1 MKKERMKRICNYF
14 MKGLLLGAL
23 MFGFWFMADAGVNA
37 SENNIK
43 IDRTG
48 NVEIVPLTR
57 KDDDETNYLNV
68 TNSTGKAIKVTF
80 EDTTPSTAYKKGEI
94 WVGNHRY
101 QWGNS
106 VRNFIYMYPGQS
118 IERVCKVIF
127 GAFDFKAE
135 TSITVKAEV
144 LPKAQYIKTKE
155 QSFAPAKSKALEIP
169 LSGMQY
175 SLYDGITYGIE
186 SMDKNGISTDVKPGE
201 DERWYKFDVKDRAV
215 INPIFELAEKERC
228 SLFHQSQTFIKI
240 YNSRDELVYKEAATQ
255 YKGEDIWNMGSATLT
270 SGTYY
275 VKIVNNR
282 QAYHPATFMFNLNG
296 HDWIPANGITCSSS
310 EIQLSDIG
318 KKKVIAQTVPA
329 NSDDKIVSVYD
340 HLTGKTWDWYNS
352 NTVDYDGIPSTATA
366 PGRHAWITFKT
377 TNGKTFTTY
386 VISPAEK
393 LSKPRVAT
401 GYNSAKF
408 WVDYPNKLQT
418 SVRIQVLKKGKW
430 TTAKTLGYFSCG
442 NSNPVT
448 IKGLKPLTNYKFRV
462 QAYANGMT
470 GTPSDIV
477 TMKTGSKKKPA
488 IKSIKIVQRK
498 KVTVKGWW
506 RKHWIGGRISRY
518 EWVPPYTY
526 TKYKVKVTL
535 KKKVPK
541 IGGMWVATN
550 WVKGSKKSYTVWVPN
565 GAQKGKKLTIRISTA
580 LGKGYGNGPEVKKVI
595 RAK

>member
-1 MKKERMKRICNYF
+1 MKKEKMKQICNYF
-14 MKGLLLGAL
+14 MKGLLLCAL
-23 MFGFWFMADAGVNA
+23 VFGFWFMADAGVNA
-37 SENNIK
+37 DEVGIPKDFTPGTIEMVPFTKRENSNPYINI
-43 IDRTG
+43 
-48 NVEIVPLTR
+48 
-57 KDDDETNYLNV
+57 TN
-68 TNSTGKAIKVTF
+68 NSDKPIKVTF
-80 EDTTPSTAYKKGEI
+80 EHDIIKTDHNYQLRI
-94 WVGNHRY
+94 YVGNHECVSRENPVAKDANVLY
-101 QWGNS
+101 LYPHQRIEKACEVVFSSSAPSSAS
-106 VRNFIYMYPGQS
+106 VTFNI
-118 IERVCKVIF
+118 
-127 GAFDFKAE
+127 KAAYLSKE
-135 TSITVKAEV
+135 VK
-144 LPKAQYIKTKE
+144 KKE
-155 QSFAPAKSKALEIP
+155 QAIGLNKNTAVEIP
-169 LSGMQY
+169 LSGMQN
-175 SLYDGITYGIE
+175 SLYEGVTFSG
-186 SMDKNGISTDVKPGE
+186 GE
-201 DERWYKFDVKDRAV
+201 ERWYKFNVSERAV
-215 INPIFELAEKERC
+215 INPTFELAEKERNGHFK
-228 SLFHQSQTFIKI
+228 STTTIRI
-240 YNSRDELVYKEAATQ
+240 YNPRDELVYTEAHTK
-255 YKGEDIWNMGSATLT
+255 YTGENIWNLGSKTLT

-275 VKIVNNR
+275 VQIANR
-282 QAYHPATFMFNLNG
+282 GAYYPATFMFNLNG
-296 HDWIPANGITCSSS
+296 HNWISANKVTCSQSA
-310 EIQLSDIG
+310 IQLSDIG

-352 NTVDYDGIPSTATA
+352 NKVDYDGIPSSATA
-366 PGRHAWITFKT
+366 PGKHKWITFKT

-393 LSKPRVAT
+393 LKKPRVAT

-430 TTAKTLGYFSCG
+430 TTAKTIGYFSCG

-448 IKGLKPLTNYKFRV
+448 IKGLKPLTTYKFRV
-462 QAYANGMT
+462 QAYANKMAGP
-470 GTPSDIV
+470 PSAV
-477 TMKTGSKKKPA
+477 VKMKTGSKVKPA
-488 IKSIKIVQRK
+488 VKSIKIVQRK

-506 RKHWIGGRISRY
+506 RRHWVGGHLSRY

>member
-1 MKKERMKRICNYF
+1 MKKERTKRICNYF
-14 MKGLLLGAL
+14 MKGLLLCAL
-23 MFGFWFMADAGVNA
+23 VFGFWFMADAGVNA
-37 SENNIK
+37 ETVKNVTISKEGK
-43 IDRTG
+43 VGEYTVTKG
-48 NVEIVPLTR
+48 NPT
-57 KDDDETNYLNV
+57 YFNV
-68 TNSTGKAIKVTF
+68 TNKCETPMKVTF
-80 EDTTPSTAYKKGEI
+80 SYPSGLGETAATIE
-94 WVGNHRY
+94 VGKHTCVGYSPVTGNGVNTLYFHPY
-101 QWGNS
+101 QN
-106 VRNFIYMYPGQS
+106 IK
-118 IERVCKVIF
+118 EAC
-127 GAFDFKAE
+127 
-135 TSITVKAEV
+135 
-144 LPKAQYIKTKE
+144 YI
-155 QSFAPAKSKALEIP
+155 SPRGAKSVKLIIFAEQININEIKNKRKEEIVGITKNVAVEIIS

-175 SLYDGITYGIE
+175 SLYEGVTY
-186 SMDKNGISTDVKPGE
+186 PGG
-201 DERWYKFDVKDRAV
+201 DERWYKFNVKDRAV
-215 INPIFELAEKERC
+215 INPTFELAEKERNGH
-228 SLFHQSQTFIKI
+228 FNYNTTTIRI
-240 YNSRDELVYKEAATQ
+240 YNSRDEQVYTEAHTK
-255 YKGEDIWNMGSATLT
+255 YTGENIWNLGSKTLT

-275 VKIVNNR
+275 VKIANKG
-282 QAYHPATFMFNLNG
+282 AYYPATFMFNLNG

-366 PGRHAWITFKT
+366 PGKHKWITFKT

-393 LSKPRVAT
+393 LKKPRGAT

-470 GTPSDIV
+470 GTPSDVV

-506 RKHWIGGRISRY
+506 RRNWNGRYYVGST
-518 EWVPPYTY
+518 WVPGYTY

-541 IGGMWVATN
+541 IGGMWVAGN
-550 WVKGSKKSYTVWVPN
+550 WVKGSKKSYTVWVPKE
-565 GAQKGKKLTIRISTA
+565 AQKGKKLTIRISTA

>member
-1 MKKERMKRICNYF
+1 MKKERTKRICNYF
-14 MKGLLLGAL
+14 MKGLLLCAL
-23 MFGFWFMADAGVNA
+23 VFGFWFMADAGVNA
-37 SENNIK
+37 ETVKNVTISKEGTIGSYPVTK
-43 IDRTG
+43 G
-48 NVEIVPLTR
+48 NPT
-57 KDDDETNYLNV
+57 YFNV
-68 TNSTGKAIKVTF
+68 TNKCETPMKVTF
-80 EDTTPSTAYKKGEI
+80 SYPSGLDEYAATI
-94 WVGNHRY
+94 QVGNHTCVRY
-101 QWGNS
+101 NPVTGNGVNTLYFHPYQNIKEACYISPRRASS
-106 VRNFIYMYPGQS
+106 VNLTIS
-118 IERVCKVIF
+118 
-127 GAFDFKAE
+127 AE
-135 TSITVKAEV
+135 QININEIKNKRKEEIVGITKNAAV
-144 LPKAQYIKTKE
+144 
-155 QSFAPAKSKALEIP
+155 EIP
-169 LSGMQY
+169 LSGMQN
-175 SLYDGITYGIE
+175 SLYEGVTVSG
-186 SMDKNGISTDVKPGE
+186 G
-201 DERWYKFDVKDRAV
+201 DERWYKFNVKERAV
-215 INPIFELAEKERC
+215 INPTFELAEKERNGHFNYYTTEIR
-228 SLFHQSQTFIKI
+228 L
-240 YNSRDELVYKEAATQ
+240 YNSRNEQVYTEAHTK
-255 YKGEDIWNMGSATLT
+255 YTGENIWKLGSKTLT

-275 VKIVNNR
+275 VKIVNKG
-282 QAYHPATFMFNLNG
+282 AFYPATFMFNLNG

-340 HLTGKTWDWYNS
+340 HLTGKTWNWYNS

-393 LSKPRVAT
+393 LKKPRVAT

-541 IGGMWVATN
+541 IGGMWVAGN

>member
-14 MKGLLLGAL
+14 MKGLLLCAL
-23 MFGFWFMADAGVNA
+23 VFGFWFMVDAGVNA
-37 SENNIK
+37 ETVKNVTISKEGTIGSYPVTK
-43 IDRTG
+43 G
-48 NVEIVPLTR
+48 NPT
-57 KDDDETNYLNV
+57 YFNV
-68 TNSTGKAIKVTF
+68 TNKCETPMKVTF
-80 EDTTPSTAYKKGEI
+80 SYPSGLDEYAATI
-94 WVGNHRY
+94 QVGNHTCVGYNPVTGNGVNTLYFHPY
-101 QWGNS
+101 QNIKEACYISPRRASS
-106 VRNFIYMYPGQS
+106 VNLTIS
-118 IERVCKVIF
+118 
-127 GAFDFKAE
+127 AE
-135 TSITVKAEV
+135 QININEIKNKRKEEIVGITKNAAV
-144 LPKAQYIKTKE
+144 
-155 QSFAPAKSKALEIP
+155 EIP
-169 LSGMQY
+169 LSGMQN
-175 SLYDGITYGIE
+175 SLYEGVTVSG
-186 SMDKNGISTDVKPGE
+186 G
-201 DERWYKFDVKDRAV
+201 DERWYKFNVKERAV
-215 INPIFELAEKERC
+215 INPTFELAEKERNGHFNYYTTEIR
-228 SLFHQSQTFIKI
+228 L
-240 YNSRDELVYKEAATQ
+240 YNSRNEQVYTEAHTK
-255 YKGEDIWNMGSATLT
+255 YTGENIWKLGSKTLT

-275 VKIVNNR
+275 VKIVNKG
-282 QAYHPATFMFNLNG
+282 AFYPATFMFNLNG

-310 EIQLSDIG
+310 AIQLSDIG

-393 LSKPRVAT
+393 LKKPRVAT

-470 GTPSDIV
+470 GTPSDVV

-498 KVTVKGWW
+498 KVKVKGWW

-518 EWVPPYTY
+518 EWVRPYTY

-541 IGGMWVATN
+541 IGGMWVAGN

>member
-1 MKKERMKRICNYF
+1 MKKERTRRICNYF
-14 MKGLLLGAL
+14 MKGLLLCAL
-23 MFGFWFMADAGVNA
+23 VFGFWFMADAGVNA

-43 IDRTG
+43 IDGTG
-48 NVEIVPLTR
+48 NVEIVSLSR
-57 KDDDETNYLNV
+57 KDDDEINYLNV

-80 EDTTPSTAYKKGEI
+80 EHD
-94 WVGNHRY
+94 
-101 QWGNS
+101 
-106 VRNFIYMYPGQS
+106 
-118 IERVCKVIF
+118 IERTDHNYQLRIYVGKHECVSRENPVAKDANVLYLYPYQRIERACKVVFSSSAASVTFNI
-127 GAFDFKAE
+127 KAAYLSKE
-135 TSITVKAEV
+135 VK
-144 LPKAQYIKTKE
+144 KKE
-155 QSFAPAKSKALEIP
+155 QAIGLNKNTAVEIIP
-169 LSGMQY
+169 LSGMQN
-175 SLYDGITYGIE
+175 SLYEGV
-186 SMDKNGISTDVKPGE
+186 TDPGG
-201 DERWYKFDVKDRAV
+201 DERWYKFNVKDRAV
-215 INPIFELAEKERC
+215 INPTFELAEKERNGH
-228 SLFHQSQTFIKI
+228 FNYNTTTIRI
-240 YNSRDELVYKEAATQ
+240 YNSRDEQVYTEAHTK
-255 YKGEDIWNMGSATLT
+255 YTGENIWNLGSKTLA

-275 VKIVNNR
+275 VQIVNKG
-282 QAYHPATFMFNLNG
+282 AFYPATFMFNLNG
-296 HDWIPANGITCSSS
+296 HDWIPANGISCSSS

-352 NTVDYDGIPSTATA
+352 NKVDYDGIPSTATA

-393 LSKPRVAT
+393 LKKPRVAT

-470 GTPSDIV
+470 GTPSDVV

-498 KVTVKGWW
+498 KVKVKGWW

-518 EWVPPYTY
+518 EWVRPYTY

-541 IGGMWVATN
+541 IGGMWVAGN

>member
-14 MKGLLLGAL
+14 MKGLLLCAL
-23 MFGFWFMADAGVNA
+23 VFGFWFMADAGVNA

-255 YKGEDIWNMGSATLT
+255 YKGENIWNMESATLT

-296 HDWIPANGITCSSS
+296 HDWIPANGISCSSS

-393 LSKPRVAT
+393 LKKPRVAT

>member
-1 MKKERMKRICNYF
+1 MVPF
-14 MKGLLLGAL
+14 TKG
-23 MFGFWFMADAGVNA
+23 
-37 SENNIK
+37 ENSNPYINI
-43 IDRTG
+43 
-48 NVEIVPLTR
+48 
-57 KDDDETNYLNV
+57 TN
-68 TNSTGKAIKVTF
+68 NSDKPIKVTF
-80 EDTTPSTAYKKGEI
+80 EHNIAQTDHNYKLSI
-94 WVGNHRY
+94 YVGNHECVSRQNPVAKDANVLYLYPY
-101 QWGNS
+101 QRIEKACEVVFSSSASSSAS
-106 VRNFIYMYPGQS
+106 VTFN
-118 IERVCKVIF
+118 
-127 GAFDFKAE
+127 
-135 TSITVKAEV
+135 VKAAYLSKEV
-144 LPKAQYIKTKE
+144 KKKDQAIGLNKNTAV
-155 QSFAPAKSKALEIP
+155 EIP
-169 LSGMQY
+169 LSGMQN
-175 SLYDGITYGIE
+175 SLYEGVTVSG
-186 SMDKNGISTDVKPGE
+186 G

-215 INPIFELAEKERC
+215 INPTFELAEKERNGH
-228 SLFHQSQTFIKI
+228 FNYNTTTIRI
-240 YNSRDELVYKEAATQ
+240 YNSRDEQVYTEAHTK
-255 YKGEDIWNMGSATLT
+255 YTGENIWNLGSKTLT

-275 VKIVNNR
+275 VQIVNKG
-282 QAYHPATFMFNLNG
+282 AYYPATFMFNLNG
-296 HDWIPANGITCSSS
+296 HDWIPANGISCSSS

-352 NTVDYDGIPSTATA
+352 NTVDYDGIPSTTTA

-470 GTPSDIV
+470 GTPSDVV

-498 KVTVKGWW
+498 KVKVKGWW
-506 RKHWIGGRISRY
+506 RRHWIGGHISRY
-518 EWVPPYTY
+518 EWIPPYTY

-595 RAK
+595 RVK

>member
-14 MKGLLLGAL
+14 MKGLLLCAL
-23 MFGFWFMADAGVNA
+23 VFGFWFMADAGVNA
-37 SENNIK
+37 DEVGIPKDFTPGTIEMVPFKKGENSNPYINI
-43 IDRTG
+43 
-48 NVEIVPLTR
+48 
-57 KDDDETNYLNV
+57 TN
-68 TNSTGKAIKVTF
+68 NSDKPIKVTF
-80 EDTTPSTAYKKGEI
+80 EHNITQTNKNYQLRI
-94 WVGNHRY
+94 YVGNHECVSRENPVAKDANVLYLYPY
-101 QWGNS
+101 QRIEKACEVVFSSSASSSAS
-106 VRNFIYMYPGQS
+106 VTFNI
-118 IERVCKVIF
+118 
-127 GAFDFKAE
+127 KAAYLSKE
-135 TSITVKAEV
+135 VKKKDQAIGLNKNTAV
-144 LPKAQYIKTKE
+144 
-155 QSFAPAKSKALEIP
+155 EIP
-169 LSGMQY
+169 LSGMQN
-175 SLYDGITYGIE
+175 SLYEGVTVSG
-186 SMDKNGISTDVKPGE
+186 G
-201 DERWYKFDVKDRAV
+201 DERWYTFNVKDRAV
-215 INPIFELAEKERC
+215 INPTFELAEKERNGH
-228 SLFHQSQTFIKI
+228 FNYYNTTIRI
-240 YNSRDELVYKEAATQ
+240 YNSRDELVYTEAHTK
-255 YKGEDIWNMGSATLT
+255 YTGENIWNIGSATLT

-275 VKIVNNR
+275 VQIVNKG
-282 QAYHPATFMFNLNG
+282 AFYPATFMFNLNG
-296 HDWIPANGITCSSS
+296 HDWIPANGISCSSS
-310 EIQLSDIG
+310 EIQISDIG

-352 NTVDYDGIPSTATA
+352 NTVDYDGIPSTTTA

-418 SVRIQVLKKGKW
+418 SVRIQVLKNGKW

-477 TMKTGSKKKPA
+477 MMKTGSKKKPA

-506 RKHWIGGRISRY
+506 RRNWNGRYYVGSTWI
-518 EWVPPYTY
+518 PPYTY

>member
-1 MKKERMKRICNYF
+1 MKKERTKRICNYF
-14 MKGLLLGAL
+14 MKGLLLCAL
-23 MFGFWFMADAGVNA
+23 VFGFWFMADAGVNA
-37 SENNIK
+37 DEVGIPKNFTPGTIEMVPFTKGENSNPYINI
-43 IDRTG
+43 
-48 NVEIVPLTR
+48 
-57 KDDDETNYLNV
+57 TN
-68 TNSTGKAIKVTF
+68 NSDKPVKVTF
-80 EDTTPSTAYKKGEI
+80 EHNIAQTDHNYKLRI
-94 WVGNHRY
+94 YVGNHECVSKENPVAKDANVLYLYPY
-101 QWGNS
+101 QRIEKACEVVFSSSASSSAS
-106 VRNFIYMYPGQS
+106 VTFN
-118 IERVCKVIF
+118 
-127 GAFDFKAE
+127 
-135 TSITVKAEV
+135 VKAAYLSKEV
-144 LPKAQYIKTKE
+144 KKKDQAIGLNKNTAV
-155 QSFAPAKSKALEIP
+155 EIP
-169 LSGMQY
+169 LSGMQN
-175 SLYDGITYGIE
+175 SLYEGVTG
-186 SMDKNGISTDVKPGE
+186 SGE
-201 DERWYKFDVKDRAV
+201 DERWCKFDVKDRAV

-255 YKGEDIWNMGSATLT
+255 YKGENIWNIGSKTLT

-275 VKIVNNR
+275 VKIINNR
-282 QAYHPATFMFNLNG
+282 QAYYPATFMFNLNG

-393 LSKPRVAT
+393 LKKPRVAT

-430 TTAKTLGYFSCG
+430 MTAKTLGYFSCG

-526 TKYKVKVTL
+526 TKYKVRVTL

-541 IGGMWVATN
+541 IGGMWVAGN

>member
-14 MKGLLLGAL
+14 MKGLLLCAL
-23 MFGFWFMADAGVNA
+23 VFGFWFMADAGVNA

-296 HDWIPANGITCSSS
+296 HDWIPANGITCSPS
-310 EIQLSDIG
+310 EIQISDIG

>member
-1 MKKERMKRICNYF
+1 MKKERIKRICNYF
-14 MKGLLLGAL
+14 MKGLLLCAL
-23 MFGFWFMADAGVNA
+23 VFGFWFMADAGVNA
-37 SENNIK
+37 NEVGIPKDFTPGTIEPVLFTKGENSNPYINI
-43 IDRTG
+43 
-48 NVEIVPLTR
+48 
-57 KDDDETNYLNV
+57 TN
-68 TNSTGKAIKVTF
+68 NSDKPIKVTF
-80 EDTTPSTAYKKGEI
+80 EHNITQTNKNYQLRI
-94 WVGNHRY
+94 YVGSHECVSRENPVAKDANVLYLYPY
-101 QWGNS
+101 QRIEKACEVVFSSSASSSAS
-106 VRNFIYMYPGQS
+106 VRF
-118 IERVCKVIF
+118 
-127 GAFDFKAE
+127 
-135 TSITVKAEV
+135 
-144 LPKAQYIKTKE
+144 YIKAAYLSKE
-155 QSFAPAKSKALEIP
+155 VKKKDQAIGLNKDSAVEIP
-169 LSGMQY
+169 LSGMQN
-175 SLYDGITYGIE
+175 SLYEGV
-186 SMDKNGISTDVKPGE
+186 TDPGG

-215 INPIFELAEKERC
+215 INPTFELAEKERNGH
-228 SLFHQSQTFIKI
+228 FNYYNTYIRI
-240 YNSRDELVYKEAATQ
+240 YNSRDELVYTEAHTK
-255 YKGEDIWNMGSATLT
+255 YTGENIWNLGSKTLT

-275 VKIVNNR
+275 VQIVNKG
-282 QAYHPATFMFNLNG
+282 AFYPATFMFNLNG
-296 HDWIPANGITCSSS
+296 HDWIPANGISCSSS
-310 EIQLSDIG
+310 EIQISDIG

-329 NSDDKIVSVYD
+329 NSDDKIISVYD

-352 NTVDYDGIPSTATA
+352 NTVDYDGIPSTTTA

-506 RKHWIGGRISRY
+506 RRNWNGRYYVGSTWI
-518 EWVPPYTY
+518 PPYTY

>member
-1 MKKERMKRICNYF
+1 MKKERTKRICNYF
-14 MKGLLLGAL
+14 MKGLLLCAL
-23 MFGFWFMADAGVNA
+23 VFGFWFMADAGVNA
-37 SENNIK
+37 DENVTISK
-43 IDRTG
+43 AGTVGKYRVTRG
-48 NVEIVPLTR
+48 NST
-57 KDDDETNYLNV
+57 YFNV
-68 TNSTGKAIKVTF
+68 TNNSEVPMKVTF
-80 EDTTPSTAYKKGEI
+80 SYDSGLSEYTATI
-94 WVGNHRY
+94 LVGNHTCVGY
-101 QWGNS
+101 NPVTGNGA
-106 VRNFIYMYPGQS
+106 NTLYLYPHQN
-118 IERVCKVIF
+118 IN
-127 GAFDFKAE
+127 KACYVSPRK
-135 TSITVKAEV
+135 TIPVDLTISAEQINIDEMKNKNKEEIV
-144 LPKAQYIKTKE
+144 GRTKN
-155 QSFAPAKSKALEIP
+155 AAVEIL

-175 SLYDGITYGIE
+175 SLYEGVTG
-186 SMDKNGISTDVKPGE
+186 SGE

-255 YKGEDIWNMGSATLT
+255 YKGENIWNIGSKTLT

-282 QAYHPATFMFNLNG
+282 QAYYPATFMFNLNG
-296 HDWIPANGITCSSS
+296 HNWIPANRINCSQSA
-310 EIQLSDIG
+310 IQLSDIG

-329 NSDDKIVSVYD
+329 NADDKIVSVYD
-340 HLTGKTWDWYNS
+340 HLTGKTWNWYNS
-352 NTVDYDGIPSTATA
+352 NKVDYDGIPSTATA
-366 PGRHAWITFKT
+366 PGKHKWITFKT

-393 LSKPRVAT
+393 LKKPRVAT

-408 WVDYPNKLQT
+408 WVDYPHKLQT

-541 IGGMWVATN
+541 IGGMWVAGN

>member
-1 MKKERMKRICNYF
+1 MKKERTKRICNYF
-14 MKGLLLGAL
+14 MKGLLLCAL
-23 MFGFWFMADAGVNA
+23 VFGFWFMADAGVNA
-37 SENNIK
+37 DEVGIPKNFTPGTIEMVPFTKGENSNPYINI
-43 IDRTG
+43 
-48 NVEIVPLTR
+48 
-57 KDDDETNYLNV
+57 TN
-68 TNSTGKAIKVTF
+68 NSDKPVKVTF
-80 EDTTPSTAYKKGEI
+80 EHNIEQTDHNYKLSI
-94 WVGNHRY
+94 YVGNHECVSRQNPVAKDANVLHLYPY
-101 QWGNS
+101 Q
-106 VRNFIYMYPGQS
+106 R
-118 IERVCKVIF
+118 IEKACEVIF
-127 GAFDFKAE
+127 SSSASSSTSVTFNIKAAYLSKE
-135 TSITVKAEV
+135 VK
-144 LPKAQYIKTKE
+144 KKE
-155 QSFAPAKSKALEIP
+155 QAIGLNKNTAVEIP
-169 LSGMQY
+169 LSGMQN
-175 SLYDGITYGIE
+175 SLYEGV
-186 SMDKNGISTDVKPGE
+186 TDPGG
-201 DERWYKFDVKDRAV
+201 DERWYTFNVKDRAV
-215 INPIFELAEKERC
+215 INPTFELAEKERNGH
-228 SLFHQSQTFIKI
+228 FNYNTTTIRI
-240 YNSRDELVYKEAATQ
+240 YNSRDEQVYTEAHTK
-255 YKGEDIWNMGSATLT
+255 YTGENIWNLGSKTLT

-275 VKIVNNR
+275 VKIANKG
-282 QAYHPATFMFNLNG
+282 AYYPATFMFNLNG

-377 TNGKTFTTY
+377 TNRKTFTTY

-393 LSKPRVAT
+393 LKKPRVAT

-541 IGGMWVATN
+541 IGGMWVAGN

>member
-1 MKKERMKRICNYF
+1 M
-14 MKGLLLGAL
+14 
-23 MFGFWFMADAGVNA
+23 
-37 SENNIK
+37 
-43 IDRTG
+43 
-48 NVEIVPLTR
+48 
-57 KDDDETNYLNV
+57 
-68 TNSTGKAIKVTF
+68 
-80 EDTTPSTAYKKGEI
+80 
-94 WVGNHRY
+94 
-101 QWGNS
+101 
-106 VRNFIYMYPGQS
+106 
-118 IERVCKVIF
+118 
-127 GAFDFKAE
+127 
-135 TSITVKAEV
+135 
-144 LPKAQYIKTKE
+144 
-155 QSFAPAKSKALEIP
+155 
-169 LSGMQY
+169 
-175 SLYDGITYGIE
+175 
-186 SMDKNGISTDVKPGE
+186 
-201 DERWYKFDVKDRAV
+201 
-215 INPIFELAEKERC
+215 
-228 SLFHQSQTFIKI
+228 
-240 YNSRDELVYKEAATQ
+240 
-255 YKGEDIWNMGSATLT
+255 
-270 SGTYY
+270 
-275 VKIVNNR
+275 KIVNKG
-282 QAYHPATFMFNLNG
+282 AFYPATFMFNLNG

-340 HLTGKTWDWYNS
+340 HLTGKTWNWYNS
-352 NTVDYDGIPSTATA
+352 NKVDYDGIPSTATA
-366 PGRHAWITFKT
+366 PGKHKWITFKT

-393 LSKPRVAT
+393 LKKPRVAT

-470 GTPSDIV
+470 GTPSDVV

>member
-1 MKKERMKRICNYF
+1 MKKERTKRICNYF
-14 MKGLLLGAL
+14 MKGLLLCAL
-23 MFGFWFMADAGVNA
+23 VFGFWFMADAGVNA
-37 SENNIK
+37 SENNIN

-48 NVEIVPLTR
+48 NVEIVSLSR

-80 EDTTPSTAYKKGEI
+80 EDTTPSTAYKKGKI
-94 WVGNHRY
+94 WVGNHQY
-101 QWGNS
+101 QLGNS
-106 VRNFIYMYPGQS
+106 VWNFIYMYPGQS
-118 IERVCKVIF
+118 IKEACRVEF
-127 GAFDFKAE
+127 GAYDFRAE
-135 TSITVKAEV
+135 TCITVKAEV
-144 LPKAQYIKTKE
+144 LPKAQDIKTKE
-155 QSFAPAKSKALEIP
+155 QAIGLKKNTAVKIP
-169 LSGMQY
+169 LSGIQY
-175 SLYDGITYGIE
+175 SLYEGVAG
-186 SMDKNGISTDVKPGE
+186 SGE

-255 YKGEDIWNMGSATLT
+255 YKGENIWNIGSKTLT

-282 QAYHPATFMFNLNG
+282 QAYYPATFMFNLNG

-393 LSKPRVAT
+393 LKKPRVAT

-518 EWVPPYTY
+518 EWVRPYTY

-541 IGGMWVATN
+541 IGGMWVAGN

>member
-1 MKKERMKRICNYF
+1 MKKERTKRICNYF
-14 MKGLLLGAL
+14 MKGLLLCAL
-23 MFGFWFMADAGVNA
+23 VFGFWFMADAGVNA
-37 SENNIK
+37 ETVENVTISKEGK
-43 IDRTG
+43 IGSYPVTKG
-48 NVEIVPLTR
+48 NPT
-57 KDDDETNYLNV
+57 YFNV
-68 TNSTGKAIKVTF
+68 TNKCETPMKVTF
-80 EDTTPSTAYKKGEI
+80 SYPSGLGEYAATI
-94 WVGNHRY
+94 QVGNHTCVGNNPVTGNGVNTLYFHPY
-101 QWGNS
+101 QNIKEACYISPRGASS
-106 VRNFIYMYPGQS
+106 VNLT
-118 IERVCKVIF
+118 IF
-127 GAFDFKAE
+127 AE
-135 TSITVKAEV
+135 QINIDEMKNKNKEEIVGR
-144 LPKAQYIKTKE
+144 TKN
-155 QSFAPAKSKALEIP
+155 AAVEIP
-169 LSGMQY
+169 LSGIQY
-175 SLYDGITYGIE
+175 SLYEGVTG
-186 SMDKNGISTDVKPGE
+186 SGE

-240 YNSRDELVYKEAATQ
+240 YNSRDELVYKEVATQ
-255 YKGEDIWNMGSATLT
+255 YKGENIWNIGSKTLT

-282 QAYHPATFMFNLNG
+282 QAYYPATFMFNLNG

-340 HLTGKTWDWYNS
+340 HLTGKTWNWYNS

-393 LSKPRVAT
+393 LKKPRVAT

-470 GTPSDIV
+470 GTPSDVV

-498 KVTVKGWW
+498 KVTVRGWW
-506 RKHWIGGRISRY
+506 RRNWNGRYYVGST
-518 EWVPPYTY
+518 WVRPYTY

-541 IGGMWVATN
+541 IGGMWVAGN

>member
-1 MKKERMKRICNYF
+1 MKKERTKRICNYF
-14 MKGLLLGAL
+14 MKGLLLCAL
-23 MFGFWFMADAGVNA
+23 VFGFWFMADAGVNA
-37 SENNIK
+37 DENVTISK
-43 IDRTG
+43 AGTVGKYRVTRG
-48 NVEIVPLTR
+48 NST
-57 KDDDETNYLNV
+57 YFNV
-68 TNSTGKAIKVTF
+68 TNNSEVPMKVTF
-80 EDTTPSTAYKKGEI
+80 SYDSGLSEYTATI
-94 WVGNHRY
+94 LVGNHTCVGY
-101 QWGNS
+101 NPVTGNGA
-106 VRNFIYMYPGQS
+106 NTLYLYPHQN
-118 IERVCKVIF
+118 IN
-127 GAFDFKAE
+127 KACYVSPRK
-135 TSITVKAEV
+135 TIPVDLTISAEQINIDEMKNKNKEEIV
-144 LPKAQYIKTKE
+144 GRTKN
-155 QSFAPAKSKALEIP
+155 AAVEIP
-169 LSGMQY
+169 LSGIQY
-175 SLYDGITYGIE
+175 SLYEGVTG
-186 SMDKNGISTDVKPGE
+186 SGE

-255 YKGEDIWNMGSATLT
+255 YKGENIWNIGSKTLT

-282 QAYHPATFMFNLNG
+282 QAYYPATFMFNLNG

-340 HLTGKTWDWYNS
+340 HLTGKTWNWYNS

-393 LSKPRVAT
+393 LKKPRVAT

-541 IGGMWVATN
+541 IGGMWVAGN

>member
-1 MKKERMKRICNYF
+1 MKKERTKRICNYF
-14 MKGLLLGAL
+14 MKGLLLCAL
-23 MFGFWFMADAGVNA
+23 VFGFWFMADAGVNA
-37 SENNIK
+37 ETVKNVTISKEGTIGSYTVTK
-43 IDRTG
+43 G
-48 NVEIVPLTR
+48 NPT
-57 KDDDETNYLNV
+57 YFNV
-68 TNSTGKAIKVTF
+68 TNKCETPMKVTF
-80 EDTTPSTAYKKGEI
+80 SYPSGLGEYAATI
-94 WVGNHRY
+94 QVGNHTCVGYNPVTGNGVNTLYFHPY
-101 QWGNS
+101 QNIKEACYISPRGASS
-106 VRNFIYMYPGQS
+106 VNLTIS
-118 IERVCKVIF
+118 
-127 GAFDFKAE
+127 AE
-135 TSITVKAEV
+135 QININEIKNKRKEEIVGITKNAAV
-144 LPKAQYIKTKE
+144 
-155 QSFAPAKSKALEIP
+155 EIP
-169 LSGMQY
+169 LSGMQN
-175 SLYDGITYGIE
+175 SLYEGVTVSG
-186 SMDKNGISTDVKPGE
+186 G
-201 DERWYKFDVKDRAV
+201 DERWYKFNVKERAV
-215 INPIFELAEKERC
+215 INPTFELAEKERNGHFNYYTTEIR
-228 SLFHQSQTFIKI
+228 L
-240 YNSRDELVYKEAATQ
+240 YNSRNEQVYTEAHTK
-255 YKGEDIWNMGSATLT
+255 YTGENIWKLGSKTLT

-275 VKIVNNR
+275 VKIVNKG
-282 QAYHPATFMFNLNG
+282 AFYPATFMFNLNG

-310 EIQLSDIG
+310 AIQLSDIG

-340 HLTGKTWDWYNS
+340 HLTGKTWNWYNS
-352 NTVDYDGIPSTATA
+352 NKVDYDGIPSTATA
-366 PGRHAWITFKT
+366 PGKHKWITFKT

-393 LSKPRVAT
+393 LKKPRVAT

-408 WVDYPNKLQT
+408 WVDYPHKLQT

-470 GTPSDIV
+470 GTPSDVV

-498 KVTVKGWW
+498 KVTVRGWW
-506 RKHWIGGRISRY
+506 RRNWNGRYYVGST
-518 EWVPPYTY
+518 WVPGYTY

-541 IGGMWVATN
+541 IGGMWVAGN
-550 WVKGSKKSYTVWVPN
+550 WVKGSKKSYTVWVPK

>member
-1 MKKERMKRICNYF
+1 MKKERTKRICNYF
-14 MKGLLLGAL
+14 MKGLLLCAL
-23 MFGFWFMADAGVNA
+23 VFGFWFMADAGVNA
-37 SENNIK
+37 ETVKNVTISKEGTIGSYPVTK
-43 IDRTG
+43 G
-48 NVEIVPLTR
+48 NPT
-57 KDDDETNYLNV
+57 YFNV
-68 TNSTGKAIKVTF
+68 TNKCETPMKVTF
-80 EDTTPSTAYKKGEI
+80 SYPSGLDEYAATI
-94 WVGNHRY
+94 QVGNHTCVGYNPVTGNGVNTLYFHPY
-101 QWGNS
+101 QNIKEACYISPRRASS
-106 VRNFIYMYPGQS
+106 VNLTIS
-118 IERVCKVIF
+118 
-127 GAFDFKAE
+127 AE
-135 TSITVKAEV
+135 QININEIKNKRKEEIVGITKNAAV
-144 LPKAQYIKTKE
+144 
-155 QSFAPAKSKALEIP
+155 EIP
-169 LSGMQY
+169 LSGMQN
-175 SLYDGITYGIE
+175 SLYEGVTVSG
-186 SMDKNGISTDVKPGE
+186 G
-201 DERWYKFDVKDRAV
+201 DERWYKFNVKERAV
-215 INPIFELAEKERC
+215 INPTFELAEKERNGHFNYYTTEIR
-228 SLFHQSQTFIKI
+228 L
-240 YNSRDELVYKEAATQ
+240 YNSRNEQVYTEAHTK
-255 YKGEDIWNMGSATLT
+255 YTGENIWKLGSKTLT

-275 VKIVNNR
+275 VKIVNKG
-282 QAYHPATFMFNLNG
+282 AFYPATFMFNLNG
-296 HDWIPANGITCSSS
+296 HDWIPVNGITCSSS
-310 EIQLSDIG
+310 AIQLSDIG

-340 HLTGKTWDWYNS
+340 HLTGKTWNWYNS
-352 NTVDYDGIPSTATA
+352 NKVDYDGIPSTATA
-366 PGRHAWITFKT
+366 PGKHKWITFKT

-393 LSKPRVAT
+393 LKKPRVAT

-408 WVDYPNKLQT
+408 WVDYPHKLQT

-470 GTPSDIV
+470 GTPSDVV

-498 KVTVKGWW
+498 KVTVRGWW
-506 RKHWIGGRISRY
+506 RRNWNGRYYVGST
-518 EWVPPYTY
+518 WVPGYTY

-541 IGGMWVATN
+541 IGGMWVAGN
-550 WVKGSKKSYTVWVPN
+550 WVKGSKKSYTVWVPK

>member
-1 MKKERMKRICNYF
+1 MKKERTKRICNYF
-14 MKGLLLGAL
+14 MKGLLLCAL
-23 MFGFWFMADAGVNA
+23 VFGFWFMADAGVNA
-37 SENNIK
+37 SENNIN

-48 NVEIVPLTR
+48 NVEIVSLSR
-57 KDDDETNYLNV
+57 KDDDEKNYLNV

-94 WVGNHRY
+94 WVGNHQY
-101 QWGNS
+101 QLGNS
-106 VRNFIYMYPGQS
+106 VWNFIYMYPGQS
-118 IERVCKVIF
+118 IKEACRVEF
-127 GAFDFKAE
+127 GAYDFRAE
-135 TSITVKAEV
+135 TCITVKAEV
-144 LPKAQYIKTKE
+144 LPKAQYIKTKK
-155 QSFAPAKSKALEIP
+155 QAIGLNKNSAVEIP
-169 LSGMQY
+169 LSGIQY
-175 SLYDGITYGIE
+175 SLYEGVAG
-186 SMDKNGISTDVKPGE
+186 SGE

-255 YKGEDIWNMGSATLT
+255 YKGENIWNIGSKTLT

-282 QAYHPATFMFNLNG
+282 QAYYPATFMFNLNG

-393 LSKPRVAT
+393 LKKPRVAT

-470 GTPSDIV
+470 GTPSDVV

-498 KVTVKGWW
+498 KVTVRGWW
-506 RKHWIGGRISRY
+506 RRNWNGRYYVGST
-518 EWVPPYTY
+518 WVPPYTY

-541 IGGMWVATN
+541 IGGMWVAGN

>member
-1 MKKERMKRICNYF
+1 MKKERTKRICNYF
-14 MKGLLLGAL
+14 MKGLLLCAL
-23 MFGFWFMADAGVNA
+23 VFGFWFMADAGVNA
-37 SENNIK
+37 AETEKNVTISKEGTVGSYTVTK
-43 IDRTG
+43 G
-48 NVEIVPLTR
+48 NST
-57 KDDDETNYLNV
+57 YFNV
-68 TNSTGKAIKVTF
+68 TNNSEVPMKVTF
-80 EDTTPSTAYKKGEI
+80 SYASGLSEYTATI
-94 WVGNHRY
+94 LVGNHTCVGY
-101 QWGNS
+101 NPVTGNGA
-106 VRNFIYMYPGQS
+106 NTLYLYPHQNINQACYVS
-118 IERVCKVIF
+118 PRKTIPVDLTIS
-127 GAFDFKAE
+127 AE
-135 TSITVKAEV
+135 QINIDEMKNKRKEEIVG
-144 LPKAQYIKTKE
+144 KTNN
-155 QSFAPAKSKALEIP
+155 KALEIP
-169 LSGMQY
+169 LSGIQY
-175 SLYDGITYGIE
+175 SLYEGVTG
-186 SMDKNGISTDVKPGE
+186 SGE
-201 DERWYKFDVKDRAV
+201 DERWYKFNVKDRAV
-215 INPIFELAEKERC
+215 INPMFELLEKDRRGNYEYQIKMSMYDSNMQPVGNEKKYYAEEVWKPW
-228 SLFHQSQTFIKI
+228 
-240 YNSRDELVYKEAATQ
+240 
-255 YKGEDIWNMGSATLT
+255 GEVILT

-275 VKIVNNR
+275 VKILTVR
-282 QAYHPATFMFNLNG
+282 GDIHYPAVYNFNLNG

-310 EIQLSDIG
+310 EIQLSDIA

-329 NSDDKIVSVYD
+329 NSDDKIISVYD

-418 SVRIQVLKKGKW
+418 SVRIQVLKNGKW

-462 QAYANGMT
+462 QAYANGMA
-470 GTPSDIV
+470 GTPSDVV

-506 RKHWIGGRISRY
+506 RRHWVGGHLSRY

>member
-1 MKKERMKRICNYF
+1 MKKERTKRICNYF
-14 MKGLLLGAL
+14 MKGLLLCAL
-23 MFGFWFMADAGVNA
+23 VFGFWFMADAGVNA
-37 SENNIK
+37 DEVGIPKNFTPGTIEMVPFTKGENSNPYINI
-43 IDRTG
+43 
-48 NVEIVPLTR
+48 
-57 KDDDETNYLNV
+57 TN
-68 TNSTGKAIKVTF
+68 NSDKPVKVTF
-80 EDTTPSTAYKKGEI
+80 EHNIAQTDHNYKLSI
-94 WVGNHRY
+94 YVGNHECVSRQNPVAKDANVLYLYPY
-101 QWGNS
+101 Q
-106 VRNFIYMYPGQS
+106 R
-118 IERVCKVIF
+118 IEKACEVIF
-127 GAFDFKAE
+127 SSSASSSTSVTFNIKAAYLSKE
-135 TSITVKAEV
+135 VK
-144 LPKAQYIKTKE
+144 KKE
-155 QSFAPAKSKALEIP
+155 QAIGLNKNTAVEIP
-169 LSGMQY
+169 LSGMQN
-175 SLYDGITYGIE
+175 SLYEGVTY
-186 SMDKNGISTDVKPGE
+186 PGG
-201 DERWYKFDVKDRAV
+201 DERWYTFNVKDRAV
-215 INPIFELAEKERC
+215 INPTFELAEKERNGH
-228 SLFHQSQTFIKI
+228 FNYYNTTIRI
-240 YNSRDELVYKEAATQ
+240 YNSRDEQVYTEAHTK
-255 YKGEDIWNMGSATLT
+255 YTGENIWNLGSKTLT

-275 VKIVNNR
+275 VKIANKG
-282 QAYHPATFMFNLNG
+282 AYYPATFMFNLNG

-340 HLTGKTWDWYNS
+340 HLTGKTWNWYNS

-506 RKHWIGGRISRY
+506 RRHWVGGHISRY

>member
-1 MKKERMKRICNYF
+1 MKKERTKRICNYF
-14 MKGLLLGAL
+14 MKGLLLCAL
-23 MFGFWFMADAGVNA
+23 VFGFWFMADAGVNA
-37 SENNIK
+37 SENNIN

-48 NVEIVPLTR
+48 NVDIVSLSR

-186 SMDKNGISTDVKPGE
+186 SMDKNGISADVKLGE

-255 YKGEDIWNMGSATLT
+255 YKGENIWNMESATLT

-393 LSKPRVAT
+393 LKKPRVAT

-506 RKHWIGGRISRY
+506 RRHWVGGHISRY

>member
-1 MKKERMKRICNYF
+1 MKKERTKRICNYF
-14 MKGLLLGAL
+14 MKGLLLCAL
-23 MFGFWFMADAGVNA
+23 VFGFWFMADAGVNA
-37 SENNIK
+37 ETVKNVTISKEGK
-43 IDRTG
+43 IGSYTVTKG
-48 NVEIVPLTR
+48 NPT
-57 KDDDETNYLNV
+57 YFNV
-68 TNSTGKAIKVTF
+68 TNKCETPMKVTF
-80 EDTTPSTAYKKGEI
+80 SYPSGLGEYAATI
-94 WVGNHRY
+94 QVGNHTCVGYNPVTGNGINTLYFHPY
-101 QWGNS
+101 QNIKEACYISPRGASS
-106 VRNFIYMYPGQS
+106 VNLTIS
-118 IERVCKVIF
+118 
-127 GAFDFKAE
+127 AE
-135 TSITVKAEV
+135 QININEIKNKRKEEIVGITKNTAV
-144 LPKAQYIKTKE
+144 
-155 QSFAPAKSKALEIP
+155 EIP

-175 SLYDGITYGIE
+175 SLYEGVTYPRG
-186 SMDKNGISTDVKPGE
+186 
-201 DERWYKFDVKDRAV
+201 DERWYKFNVKDRAV
-215 INPIFELAEKERC
+215 INPTFELAEKERNGH
-228 SLFHQSQTFIKI
+228 FNYNTTTIRI
-240 YNSRDELVYKEAATQ
+240 YNSRDEQVYTEAHTK
-255 YKGEDIWNMGSATLT
+255 YTGENIWNLGSKTLT

-275 VKIVNNR
+275 VKIANKG
-282 QAYHPATFMFNLNG
+282 AYYPATFMFNLNG

-340 HLTGKTWDWYNS
+340 HLTGKTWNWYNS

-393 LSKPRVAT
+393 LKKPRVAT

-470 GTPSDIV
+470 GTPSDVV

-506 RKHWIGGRISRY
+506 RRNWNGRYYVGST
-518 EWVPPYTY
+518 WVPGYTY

-541 IGGMWVATN
+541 IGGMWVAGN
-550 WVKGSKKSYTVWVPN
+550 WVKGSKKSYTVWVPKE
-565 GAQKGKKLTIRISTA
+565 AQKGKKLTIRISTA

>member
-1 MKKERMKRICNYF
+1 MKKERTKRICNYF
-14 MKGLLLGAL
+14 MKGLLLCAL
-23 MFGFWFMADAGVNA
+23 VFGFWFMADAGVNA
-37 SENNIK
+37 DEVGIPKNFTPGTIEMVPFTKGENSNPYINI
-43 IDRTG
+43 
-48 NVEIVPLTR
+48 
-57 KDDDETNYLNV
+57 TN
-68 TNSTGKAIKVTF
+68 NSDKPVKVTF
-80 EDTTPSTAYKKGEI
+80 EHNIAQTDHNYKLRI
-94 WVGNHRY
+94 YVGNHECVSKENPVAKDANVLYLYPY
-101 QWGNS
+101 QRIEKACEVVFSSSASSSAS
-106 VRNFIYMYPGQS
+106 VTFN
-118 IERVCKVIF
+118 
-127 GAFDFKAE
+127 
-135 TSITVKAEV
+135 VKAAYLSKEV
-144 LPKAQYIKTKE
+144 KKKDQAIGLNKNTAV
-155 QSFAPAKSKALEIP
+155 EIP
-169 LSGMQY
+169 LSGMQN
-175 SLYDGITYGIE
+175 SLYEGVTG
-186 SMDKNGISTDVKPGE
+186 SGE

-255 YKGEDIWNMGSATLT
+255 YKGENIWNIGSKTLT

-275 VKIVNNR
+275 VKIINNR
-282 QAYHPATFMFNLNG
+282 QAYYPATFMFNLNG

-386 VISPAEK
+386 VISPA
-393 LSKPRVAT
+393 
-401 GYNSAKF
+401 
-408 WVDYPNKLQT
+408 DYPNKLQT

-430 TTAKTLGYFSCG
+430 MTAKTLGYFSCG

-526 TKYKVKVTL
+526 TKYKVRVTL

-541 IGGMWVATN
+541 IGGMWVAGN

-565 GAQKGKKLTIRISTA
+565 GKG
-580 LGKGYGNGPEVKKVI
+580 G
-595 RAK
+595 

>member
-14 MKGLLLGAL
+14 MKGLLLCAL
-23 MFGFWFMADAGVNA
+23 VFGFWFMADAGVNA
-37 SENNIK
+37 DEVGIPKDFTPGTIEMVPFKKGENSNPYINI
-43 IDRTG
+43 
-48 NVEIVPLTR
+48 
-57 KDDDETNYLNV
+57 TN
-68 TNSTGKAIKVTF
+68 NSDKPIKVTF
-80 EDTTPSTAYKKGEI
+80 EHNITQTNKNYQLRI
-94 WVGNHRY
+94 YVGNHECVSRENPVAKDANVLYLYPY
-101 QWGNS
+101 QRIEKACEVVFSSSASSSAS
-106 VRNFIYMYPGQS
+106 VTFNI
-118 IERVCKVIF
+118 
-127 GAFDFKAE
+127 KAAYLSKE
-135 TSITVKAEV
+135 VKKKDQAIGLNKNTAV
-144 LPKAQYIKTKE
+144 
-155 QSFAPAKSKALEIP
+155 EIP
-169 LSGMQY
+169 LSGMQN
-175 SLYDGITYGIE
+175 SLYEGVTVSG
-186 SMDKNGISTDVKPGE
+186 G
-201 DERWYKFDVKDRAV
+201 DERWYMFNVKDRAV
-215 INPIFELAEKERC
+215 INPTFELAEKERNGH
-228 SLFHQSQTFIKI
+228 FNYYNTYIRI
-240 YNSRDELVYKEAATQ
+240 YNSRDELVYTEAHTK
-255 YKGEDIWNMGSATLT
+255 YTGENIWNLGSKTLT

-275 VKIVNNR
+275 VQIVNKG
-282 QAYHPATFMFNLNG
+282 AFYPATFMFNLNG

-310 EIQLSDIG
+310 EIQISDIG

-352 NTVDYDGIPSTATA
+352 NTVDYDGIPSTTTA

-418 SVRIQVLKKGKW
+418 SVRIQVLKNGKR

-470 GTPSDIV
+470 GTPSDVV

-506 RKHWIGGRISRY
+506 RRNWNGRYYVGSTWI
-518 EWVPPYTY
+518 PPYTY

>member
-1 MKKERMKRICNYF
+1 MKKERTKRICNYF
-14 MKGLLLGAL
+14 MKGLLLCAL
-23 MFGFWFMADAGVNA
+23 VFGFWFMVDAGVNA
-37 SENNIK
+37 AEKNVTISKEGIVG
-43 IDRTG
+43 TYQVTQG
-48 NVEIVPLTR
+48 NPT
-57 KDDDETNYLNV
+57 YFNV
-68 TNSTGKAIKVTF
+68 TNKCETPMKVTF
-80 EDTTPSTAYKKGEI
+80 SYPSGLGEYAATI
-94 WVGNHRY
+94 QVGNHTCVGNNPVTGNGVNTLYFHPY
-101 QWGNS
+101 QN
-106 VRNFIYMYPGQS
+106 I
-118 IERVCKVIF
+118 K
-127 GAFDFKAE
+127 KAC
-135 TSITVKAEV
+135 
-144 LPKAQYIKTKE
+144 YI
-155 QSFAPAKSKALEIP
+155 SPRGAKSVNLTISAEQININEIKNKRKEEIVGITKNTAVEIP
-169 LSGMQY
+169 LSGIQY
-175 SLYDGITYGIE
+175 SLYEGVTV
-186 SMDKNGISTDVKPGE
+186 SGE
-201 DERWYKFDVKDRAV
+201 DERWYKFNVKDRAV

-255 YKGEDIWNMGSATLT
+255 YKGENIWNIGSKTLT

-282 QAYHPATFMFNLNG
+282 QAYYPATFMFNLNG

-498 KVTVKGWW
+498 KVTVRGWW
-506 RKHWIGGRISRY
+506 RRNWNGRYYVGST
-518 EWVPPYTY
+518 WVPGYTY

-541 IGGMWVATN
+541 IGGMWVAGN
-550 WVKGSKKSYTVWVPN
+550 WVKGSKKSYTVWVPK

>member
-1 MKKERMKRICNYF
+1 MKKERTKRICNYF
-14 MKGLLLGAL
+14 MKGLLLCAL
-23 MFGFWFMADAGVNA
+23 VFGFWFMADAGVNA
-37 SENNIK
+37 ETVK
-43 IDRTG
+43 
-48 NVEIVPLTR
+48 NVTISKEGTIGSYPVT
-57 KDDDETNYLNV
+57 KATYFNV
-68 TNSTGKAIKVTF
+68 TNKCETPMKVTF
-80 EDTTPSTAYKKGEI
+80 SYPSGLDEYAATI
-94 WVGNHRY
+94 QVGNHTCVGYNPVTGNGVNTLYFHPY
-101 QWGNS
+101 QNIKEACYISPRRASS
-106 VRNFIYMYPGQS
+106 VNLTIS
-118 IERVCKVIF
+118 
-127 GAFDFKAE
+127 AE
-135 TSITVKAEV
+135 QININEIKNKRKEEIVGITKNAAV
-144 LPKAQYIKTKE
+144 
-155 QSFAPAKSKALEIP
+155 EIP
-169 LSGMQY
+169 LSGMQN
-175 SLYDGITYGIE
+175 SLYEGVTVSG
-186 SMDKNGISTDVKPGE
+186 G
-201 DERWYKFDVKDRAV
+201 DERWYKFNVKERAV
-215 INPIFELAEKERC
+215 INPTFELAEKERNGHFNYYTTEIR
-228 SLFHQSQTFIKI
+228 L
-240 YNSRDELVYKEAATQ
+240 YNSRNEQVYTEAHTK
-255 YKGEDIWNMGSATLT
+255 YTGENIWKLGSKTLT

-275 VKIVNNR
+275 VKIVNKG
-282 QAYHPATFMFNLNG
+282 AFYPATFMFNLNG
-296 HDWIPANGITCSSS
+296 HDWIPANGITCSPS
-310 EIQLSDIG
+310 EIQISDIG

-393 LSKPRVAT
+393 LKKPRVAT

-535 KKKVPK
+535 KKKYRKSAVCGLLV
-541 IGGMWVATN
+541 IG
-550 WVKGSKKSYTVWVPN
+550 
-565 GAQKGKKLTIRISTA
+565 
-580 LGKGYGNGPEVKKVI
+580 
-595 RAK
+595 